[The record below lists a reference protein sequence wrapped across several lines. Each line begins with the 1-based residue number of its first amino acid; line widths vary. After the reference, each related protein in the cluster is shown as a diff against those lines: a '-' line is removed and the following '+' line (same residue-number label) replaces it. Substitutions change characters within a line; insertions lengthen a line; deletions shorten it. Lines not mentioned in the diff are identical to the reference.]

1 MLVSRRV
8 RPLSAALFVFVLSC
22 ADATGPQSVAT
33 ITVTPP
39 AATLASGG
47 TITLSAA
54 TLDQSGAVL
63 TGRAVTWRTSDPAIA
78 TVSPTGVVTA
88 GEVAGGSNAQVTI
101 TASSGSTEGTAT
113 LNVTPVAVGSVTLT
127 AATAT
132 LASGGTLPITPT
144 VRAASGTVLTGRT
157 ITWSSTDSVIA
168 SVSASGLVTAS
179 EQTNAAPSPVTISAT
194 SGGVIGSIALTVS
207 PAAATVVIVT
217 PSTLA
222 LDSDGTTTL
231 VAVVRSASGA
241 TLAGRVVTWQS
252 SAPAVAT
259 VTTAGLVTAGRVLAG
274 VAAPVTIT
282 ATSDGIEGSAALTV
296 RPVPVWSVNVD
307 PLAAFDGTL
316 DFGESVALG
325 ATMRDDAGS
334 ELTGRAVDWSVGSG
348 PVTVSAGGVV
358 LAGEVTAAAPELA
371 NVRATSEGV
380 ESYEALYVAPLPVA
394 TVTVTPNTSSY
405 FVRAEQQLTATPR
418 SAGGTALTGRA
429 VVWTTSDTT
438 RAVIFSSGLLR
449 ALGRGAVTLSATVE
463 GQVGSVS
470 ITVSGWERIATGA
483 YHACAVASSG
493 PTYCWGAG
501 AQGEL
506 GNGTTTPASR
516 PSPIAGAAQF
526 SQLTGGDS
534 STCGIRSFIVD
545 CWGRNEEGQ
554 IGDSTVTNRL
564 VPTGQRA
571 SAYQSELPVQIDAGE
586 AHGCLL
592 TDVGALYCWGDNTLG
607 ELGDGTTTDRLVPTT
622 VPALTVIYSQVS
634 AGSFHTCAVTTL
646 SRIHCWGANG
656 AGQLGDA
663 SFTNRRLPVLVQ
675 SAVLFTQVSAGNGHS
690 CAISTSGGAY
700 CWGQNISGELGD
712 GGTTSRPTV
721 APVSGGLL
729 FTSVRTGSGHTCALT
744 SAGAVYCWGENTYG
758 QLGDGTF
765 TSRSVPA
772 PVRVDAGSGLV
783 FVTLDVGA
791 NFTCG
796 ITTRAVLYCW
806 GENSA
811 GQLGNEFPGGAMLEP
826 YPVLPPL

>member
-1 MLVSRRV
+1 
-8 RPLSAALFVFVLSC
+8 
-22 ADATGPQSVAT
+22 
-33 ITVTPP
+33 
-39 AATLASGG
+39 
-47 TITLSAA
+47 
-54 TLDQSGAVL
+54 
-63 TGRAVTWRTSDPAIA
+63 
-78 TVSPTGVVTA
+78 
-88 GEVAGGSNAQVTI
+88 
-101 TASSGSTEGTAT
+101 
-113 LNVTPVAVGSVTLT
+113 
-127 AATAT
+127 
-132 LASGGTLPITPT
+132 
-144 VRAASGTVLTGRT
+144 
-157 ITWSSTDSVIA
+157 
-168 SVSASGLVTAS
+168 
-179 EQTNAAPSPVTISAT
+179 
-194 SGGVIGSIALTVS
+194 
-207 PAAATVVIVT
+207 
-217 PSTLA
+217 
-222 LDSDGTTTL
+222 
-231 VAVVRSASGA
+231 VVRSASGA

-282 ATSDGIEGSAALTV
+282 ATSDLIEGSAALTV
-296 RPVPVWSVNVD
+296 RPVPVWSVSVD

-334 ELTGRAVDWSVGSG
+334 VLTGRAVDWSVGSG

-380 ESYEALYVAPLPVA
+380 ESYEALYVAQLPVA

-405 FVRAEQQLTATPR
+405 FVYAEQQLTATSR
-418 SAGGTALTGRA
+418 SAGGTALTGRGVA
-429 VVWTTSDTT
+429 WTTSDTT
-438 RAVIFSSGLLR
+438 RAVIFSEGVLL

-483 YHACAVASSG
+483 YHTCAVASSG

-501 AQGEL
+501 AQGGL

-516 PSPIAGAAQF
+516 PSPVDGAAQF

-545 CWGRNEEGQ
+545 CWGRNDLGQ
-554 IGDSTVTNRL
+554 IGDSTVTDRL
-564 VPTGQRA
+564 VPTGQRS

-592 TDVGALYCWGDNTLG
+592 TDVGALYCWGDNTFG
-607 ELGDGTTTDRLVPTT
+607 ELGDGTTTGRLVPTT
-622 VPALTVIYSQVS
+622 VPALSVIYSQVS
-634 AGSFHTCAVTTL
+634 AGSYHTCGVTTL

-675 SAVLFTQVSAGNGHS
+675 SAVPFTQVSAGNGHS

-712 GGTTSRPTV
+712 GGTTSRSTV

-744 SAGAVYCWGENTYG
+744 SAGAVYCWGDNTYG

-765 TSRSVPA
+765 TSRSA
-772 PVRVDAGSGLV
+772 PVPVRDNGGSGLV

-811 GQLGNEFPGGAMLEP
+811 GQLGNQFAGAAMSAP
-826 YPVLPPL
+826 TPVLPPL